1 MNEIEGNII
10 KARHPFSEASEMFFK
25 NYAAVVALIV
35 LCSIVL
41 MAIFG
46 PAIYPVDPFD
56 MVWMPFSPPGEEG
69 FLFGTD
75 YLGEIL

>member
-1 MNEIEGNII
+1 MSEIEGNII

-56 MVWMPFSPPGEEG
+56 MVWICLLYTSDAADE
-69 FLFGTD
+69 
-75 YLGEIL
+75 